1 MEKRNKIW
9 ITILSVIGVLCLVAA
24 CVLFLRQAYRNHQS
38 KIRLEALR
46 ESAAEVENASSPNVD
61 GTEDNAL
68 SPAFSHDAESSEEA
82 ASSLSADGSKDNGSS
97 HDVESSNAPDNNFAE
112 EAYTEEAYTKDATE
126 SFDTAS
132 ASESAGENAEKDH
145 PSQAEPNPYADV
157 FTAYEDIVAW
167 LVIPDTIIDYPVVWT
182 PEDENYYLYRDI
194 DGNKDKN
201 GCLILDTDSSV
212 DPLSTNLIIHG
223 HNMRSGA
230 MFGNLTDYEDLNFY
244 KEHKQI
250 ILYTKECRRSYEII
264 SVFRS
269 QVYKKKDTVFKYY
282 KFFQANTQEEFEDFY
297 QNIKNLSQYDTG
309 VTAEFGDR
317 FLTLSTCV
325 YHVEQGRFV
334 VVAKEVES
342 SDPYLPV
349 QE

>member
-24 CVLFLRQAYRNHQS
+24 CILFLGQAYRSHQS
-38 KIRLEALR
+38 RLRLEALR
-46 ESAAEVENASSPNVD
+46 ESAAKDENASSPNVD
-61 GTEDNAL
+61 GTEDNAI
-68 SPAFSHDAESSEEA
+68 SPTFSHDAEST
-82 ASSLSADGSKDNGSS
+82 
-97 HDVESSNAPDNNFAE
+97 NAPDNNFAE

-132 ASESAGENAEKDH
+132 ASESVGENAEKDH

-212 DPLSTNLIIHG
+212 APLSTNLIIHG

-342 SDPYLPV
+342 SDSYLPV